1 MRYVNIKLTKEDVTQ
16 RQKARIIRGVNKVLT
31 DALGKN
37 PQTTV
42 VIIDEIGT
50 DNWGIDGEALT
61 VRRQRGYLK

>member
-16 RQKARIIRGVNKVLT
+16 RQKERIIRGVNKVLT

-50 DNWGIDGEALT
+50 DNWGIDGESLT